1 MTIEFIKP
9 SREESM
15 HNTKHWLGN
24 ATFALLVV
32 LLVLPENSFLN
43 AQVRAIRL
51 APTLKGGPVKGGANQ
66 DPNFVQ
72 VLPPVDEQGSIESA
86 ASGSD
91 EKAKSDNNNRLKLL
105 AKLKLNRLPSNIL
118 ETWYKDTRGSEVLDM
133 PPAPRLAFLSS
144 DTRFKLAVK
153 QLENKFTLGN
163 WVEVGIFLSQIPY
176 ENAKVVYRQILASAS
191 NSNALTFQGG
201 NAVRSQ
207 VDPRALQ
214 PQYLTFDDLFLI
226 ASIAPKNPEAKNVD
240 GLPDEY
246 LSFFATAFR
255 AAIARGNMSEDLIAR
270 LQLELGNRPVVFTKR
285 QCAKLLFSAGLS
297 MKVGDFLPELA
308 SAMSNNDHEALNL
321 LSQYQLALY
330 SKEKKTEYLEGAWNV
345 TQAIL
350 AADDVDEAE
359 RNAALGR
366 AVKLSSQVK
375 TELGN
380 KWLNDSF
387 VAKPEVGMEV
397 LGAIGVDTSMS
408 LKTSPRNPETRLDRL
423 KLQDEAVKA
432 LFLASP
438 EQAAQWK
445 KLLELLAV
453 NWLREAEISYSDDK
467 SSSMGPS
474 MQRDQYGNIFYSNT
488 ASSMSRSRSSR
499 LSTIGTGDLL
509 EIRPSEE
516 WLALVGPTLRPK
528 FDSVLAQLYLK
539 VSEEDLALPY
549 IEKLAKNHP
558 EKAESLVNEYISVWT
573 RNHNPNSDRRR
584 TNSYMFMYGFESRA
598 ESIPLTRS
606 KQNRNLEE
614 LAGLVIRLN
623 RLIQNKLD
631 EKLVVTAFVS
641 CHSTAEVYEL
651 NEIEKVFGPV
661 GEIDP
666 DTIAVL
672 ASAMRRNLAGMW
684 RDAKVQKDKKTK
696 RKKKEIEKEVVDGYL
711 LAQRLVENAI
721 ARDED
726 SWQLIRTQAEL
737 LHDENNYRAGIK
749 NSVDFSPRRTE
760 AMRYFLASAD
770 RYADQV
776 GQMEPSEYINYSP
789 FTSWFYASLG
799 ACDLGLI
806 ENKNR
811 TDPSQSK
818 LIRDA
823 ILSLPKAASEFH
835 MAQFANSLFNRM
847 SSVKPQLKHKY
858 LDLGLSIVGE
868 HKQASEAI
876 KVHEYYKD
884 LVNEIRLE
892 TRIDGDARVGFS
904 QPFGVYVELVHTKE
918 IERESGGFGR
928 YLQNQNSSVAFS
940 YNYGRPTNDY
950 RDKFEEAVRETFT
963 EQFEVMSVTFQ
974 KPDVQSI
981 PSSKP
986 GWRVTPYAYI
996 LLKSRGPQVDKIPPA
1011 HLDLDFLD
1019 TSGYAILPVESAV
1032 LPVESA
1038 TALPRPNQNLSVTQI
1053 LDERQAEEGKLVL
1066 EIKASAQGLVPDL
1079 ESLVSIAPADF
1090 EISEIQD
1097 NGVSVSQFDPTAR
1110 KPTIKSDRSWL
1121 VSLEAK
1127 SGLTEKPTTFKF
1139 PQANAEVKELIF
1151 QRYNDADLA
1160 ISEATIVLNAT
1171 YGERSSADIVWV
1183 VIGVVSFGF
1192 AILIV
1197 FIGYRRRTPISQEN
1211 RKTFIAENMSPFA
1224 VISMLQDIYD
1234 SEGISNDRR
1243 GELAT
1248 TITNLEAHYF
1258 GFEASDLT
1266 PNLMEELQKWSAS

>member
-1 MTIEFIKP
+1 MHQSKP
-9 SREESM
+9 
-15 HNTKHWLGN
+15 WLGIMN
-24 ATFALLVV
+24 FVFTALILA
-32 LLVLPENSFLN
+32 LPANSFLN
-43 AQVRAIRL
+43 AQTKPAIRL
-51 APTLKGGPVKGGANQ
+51 VPAVKIPATIGRSVQGVRIQ
-66 DPNFVQ
+66 DPEFPQ
-72 VLPPVDEQGSIESA
+72 VLPPVDERGAVATPGEGA
-86 ASGSD
+86 AA
-91 EKAKSDNNNRLKLL
+91 AKSKSESTNRLKTL

-118 ETWYKDTRGSEVLDM
+118 ETWYKDGERSGEQDL
-133 PPAPRLAFLSS
+133 PPAPRLAFLAS
-144 DTRFKLAVK
+144 DARFKRAVK
-153 QLENKFTLGN
+153 QLENDFTLGN
-163 WVEVGIFLSQIPY
+163 WNEVGAFLAKIPH
-176 ENAKVVYRQILASAS
+176 ENAKVVYRQILTSAS

-214 PQYLTFDDLFLI
+214 PQYLTFDDLFSI
-226 ASIAPKNPEAKNVD
+226 AAIAPKKTDAKNEV

-246 LSFFATAFR
+246 LNFFASAFR
-255 AAIARGNMSEDLIAR
+255 ATIARGNMSEDLITR
-270 LQLELGNRPVVFTKR
+270 LEMELENKPVVFTKR
-285 QCAKLLFSAGLS
+285 QCAKLLFSAGLA
-297 MKVGDFLPELA
+297 MDVGEFLPELA
-308 SAMSNNDHEALNL
+308 LAMSNNDHEALNL

-330 SKEKKTEYLEGAWNV
+330 SKEKKTEHLEGAWNV

-350 AADDVDEAE
+350 AAEDVDETQ

-366 AVKLSSQVK
+366 AVELSSQVK

-397 LGAIGVDTSMS
+397 LGAIGVDTSKS

-423 KLQDEAVKA
+423 KLQDEAVTA
-432 LFLASP
+432 LFQASP
-438 EQAAQWK
+438 EQASEWK

-467 SSSMGPS
+467 SSSMGPT

-488 ASSMSRSRSSR
+488 GSSISRSRNLR
-499 LSTIGTGDLL
+499 LSAIGTGDLL
-509 EIRPSEE
+509 EIRPSED

-539 VSEEDLALPY
+539 VAEEDLALPY
-549 IEKLAKNHP
+549 IEKLGKDHP

-614 LAGLVIRLN
+614 LAGLVVRLN
-623 RLIQNKLD
+623 KLIENKLD
-631 EKLVVTAFVS
+631 EKLVVMAFVS

-651 NEIEKVFGPV
+651 DEIEKVFGPV
-661 GEIDP
+661 GEIDSE
-666 DTIAVL
+666 TIAVL
-672 ASAMRRNLAGMW
+672 ASSMRRNLAGMW

-721 ARDED
+721 ARDQD

-749 NSVDFSPRRTE
+749 NSSEFSPRRKE
-760 AMRYFLASAD
+760 AMALFQASAE
-770 RYADQV
+770 RYARQV
-776 GQMEPSEYINYSP
+776 EQMEPSEYVKYSP

-811 TDPSQSK
+811 TDPKQAS
-818 LIRDA
+818 LIREG
-823 ILSLPKAASEFH
+823 ILSLPKAVSEFH

-858 LDLGLSIVGE
+858 LDLGLSIVGD

-884 LVNEIRLE
+884 LVSEIRLE
-892 TRIDGDARVGFS
+892 TRVDGDARVGFD
-904 QPFGVYVELVHTKE
+904 QPFGVYVDLVHTKE

-950 RDKFEEAVRETFT
+950 RDKFEESVRETFS

-981 PSSKP
+981 PSNKP

-996 LLKSRGPQVDKIPPA
+996 LLKSRGPQVDKVPPA

-1038 TALPRPNQNLSVTQI
+1038 SALPRPIGKLSVTQI
-1053 LDERQAEEGKLVL
+1053 LDERQAGEGKLVL
-1066 EIKASAQGLVPDL
+1066 EIKASGQGLVPELD
-1079 ESLVSIAPADF
+1079 SIVSIAPDDF

-1097 NGVSVSQFDPTAR
+1097 NGVSVSQFDPTTR
-1110 KPTIKSDRSWL
+1110 KPTINSDRSWL

-1127 SGLTEKPTTFKF
+1127 PELAEKPATFSF
-1139 PQANAEVKELIF
+1139 PQANVEIEDLIF

-1160 ISEATIVLNAT
+1160 VAEATIKLNAD
-1171 YGERSSADIVWV
+1171 YGKRSSAKTIWA
-1183 VIGVVSFGF
+1183 VIGILSFGV
-1192 AILIV
+1192 AILV
-1197 FIGYRRRTPISQEN
+1197 GVIGYRRRTPEAQEN
-1211 RKTFIAENMSPFA
+1211 REIVLTENISPFA
-1224 VISMLQDIYD
+1224 AISMLQDIYD
-1234 SEGISNDRR
+1234 SDGVSDERKS
-1243 GELAT
+1243 ELAT
-1248 TITNLEAHYF
+1248 TITKLEAHYF
-1258 GFEASDLT
+1258 GFKPSESK
-1266 PNLMEELQKWSAS
+1266 PNVVEELQKWTRS

>member
-1 MTIEFIKP
+1 
-9 SREESM
+9 M
-15 HNTKHWLGN
+15 HITKLWLGN
-24 ATFALLVV
+24 AAFALMI
-32 LLVLPENSFLN
+32 LVLALPANSFLK
-43 AQVRAIRL
+43 AQAIKAIRMVPSIKVRPL
-51 APTLKGGPVKGGANQ
+51 Q
-66 DPNFVQ
+66 DPDFEQ
-72 VLPPVDEQGSIESA
+72 VLPPVDERVPAPSVTSNP
-86 ASGSD
+86 D
-91 EKAKSDNNNRLKLL
+91 EKSKSENLNRLRLL

-118 ETWYKDTRGSEVLDM
+118 ETWYKETKVDENLDM
-133 PPAPRLAFLSS
+133 PPAPRRAFLSG
-144 DTRFKLAVK
+144 DARFKMAVK
-153 QLENKFTLGN
+153 QLETDFALGN
-163 WVEVGIFLSQIPY
+163 WDQIGGFLTQIPL
-176 ENAKVVYRQILASAS
+176 ENAKVVYRQILTSAS

-214 PQYLTFDDLFLI
+214 PQYLTFDDLFAI
-226 ASIAPKNPEAKNVD
+226 ASIVPKKPDEKKEV

-246 LSFFATAFR
+246 LSFFAAAFR
-255 AAIARGNMSEDLIAR
+255 ATILRGNMSEDLIAR
-270 LQLELGNRPVVFTKR
+270 MKSELEENAFVFTKR

-297 MKVGDFLPELA
+297 IEAGEFLPELA
-308 SAMSNNDHEALNL
+308 LAKTNNDHEALNL

-330 SKEKKTEYLEGAWNV
+330 GKEQKTEHLEGAWNV

-350 AADDVDEAE
+350 AADDVDATE
-359 RNAALGR
+359 RNLALTR

-375 TELGN
+375 TELGH

-397 LGAIGVDTSMS
+397 LGAIGVDTAMS
-408 LKTSPRNPETRLDRL
+408 LKTSPRSPQVRLDRL
-423 KLQDEAVKA
+423 KLQDEAVSA

-438 EQAAQWK
+438 EQASQWK

-453 NWLREAEISYSDDK
+453 NWLREAEISYSDDNA
-467 SSSMGPS
+467 SSMGPS
-474 MQRDQYGNIFYSNT
+474 MQRDQYGNIFYSNS
-488 ASSMSRSRSSR
+488 ASSVSRSRSTR
-499 LSTIGTGDLL
+499 LSTIGTADLL

-516 WLALVGPTLRPK
+516 WLEMVGATLRPK

-606 KQNRNLEE
+606 KQNRNLQE
-614 LAGLVIRLN
+614 LAELVVRLN
-623 RLIQNKLD
+623 QLIENKLD
-631 EKLVVTAFVS
+631 QKLVVKAFVS

-651 NEIEKVFGPV
+651 DEIEQVFGSV
-661 GEIDP
+661 DDIDAE
-666 DTIAVL
+666 TIAVL
-672 ASAMRRNLAGMW
+672 ASSMRTNLAGMW

-696 RKKKEIEKEVVDGYL
+696 RKKKEIEKEVIDGYQ
-711 LAQRLVENAI
+711 LAQRLVENAML
-721 ARDED
+721 RDQD

-749 NSVDFSPRRTE
+749 NSAEFSPRRKE
-760 AMRYFLASAD
+760 AMVLFQTSAR
-770 RYADQV
+770 RYAELV
-776 GQMEPSEYINYSP
+776 EQMEPSEYLKYSP

-811 TDPSQSK
+811 TDPIQAP
-818 LIRDA
+818 LIREA
-823 ILSLPKAASEFH
+823 ILSLPKSAAEYH
-835 MAQFANSLFNRM
+835 MAQFANRLFNRM

-858 LDLGLSIVGE
+858 LDLGLSIVGD

-892 TRIDGDARVGFS
+892 TRIDGDARVGFD
-904 QPFGVYVELVHTKE
+904 QPFGVYVDLVHTKE

-950 RDKFEEAVRETFT
+950 RDKFEEAIRETFS

-974 KPDVQSI
+974 KPDVQSL
-981 PSSKP
+981 PSDKA

-1032 LPVESA
+1032 IPVESSSSF
-1038 TALPRPNQNLSVTQI
+1038 PRPNQKLSVTQI

-1079 ESLVSIAPADF
+1079 DALVSIVPADF
-1090 EISEIQD
+1090 EVSEIQD

-1110 KPTIKSDRSWL
+1110 KPTINSDRSWL

-1127 SGLTEKPTTFKF
+1127 PGLDQKPTKFTF
-1139 PQANAEVKELIF
+1139 PQSKVEVEEFIF
-1151 QRYNDADLA
+1151 QRYDDADLA
-1160 ISEATIVLNAT
+1160 LAEATVDLNAS
-1171 YGERSSADIVWV
+1171 YGKRSSAKTVWA
-1183 VIGVVSFGF
+1183 VIGILSFGL
-1192 AILIV
+1192 AILV
-1197 FIGYRRRTPISQEN
+1197 GVIGYWRRAPDSQEKH
-1211 RKTFIAENMSPFA
+1211 RTVLPEDMSPFA
-1224 VISMLQDIYD
+1224 AISMLQDIYD
-1234 SEGISNDRR
+1234 SDGISSDRKS
-1243 GELAT
+1243 ELAT

-1258 GFEASDLT
+1258 GFEPSDAN
-1266 PNLMEELQKWSAS
+1266 PNIMEELQKWTSS

>member
-1 MTIEFIKP
+1 
-9 SREESM
+9 M
-15 HNTKHWLGN
+15 HHTKLWLGN
-24 ATFALLVV
+24 ATFVFTILMLAL
-32 LLVLPENSFLN
+32 PANSFLN
-43 AQVRAIRL
+43 AQIKKSFRL
-51 APTLKGGPVKGGANQ
+51 VPSVKATPLVKGAPVQ
-66 DPNFVQ
+66 DPGFVQ
-72 VLPPVDEQGSIESA
+72 VLPPVEERGST
-86 ASGSD
+86 ASVASVVEGKS
-91 EKAKSDNNNRLKLL
+91 KAENANRLKSL

-118 ETWYKDTRGSEVLDM
+118 ETWYKDTKGSGELDM
-133 PPAPRLAFLSS
+133 PPAPRLAFLAS
-144 DTRFKLAVK
+144 DARFKIAVK
-153 QLENKFTLGN
+153 QLENNFTLGN
-163 WVEVGIFLSQIPY
+163 WDEVGDFLSSIPY
-176 ENAKVVYRQILASAS
+176 ENAKVVYRQILTSAS
-191 NSNALTFQGG
+191 NSNALNFQGG

-214 PQYLTFDDLFLI
+214 PQYLTFDDLFSI
-226 ASIAPKNPEAKNVD
+226 ASIAPRKPDGKQDA

-255 AAIARGNMSEDLIAR
+255 ATLTRGNMSEDLIAR
-270 LQLELGNRPVVFTKR
+270 LQLELENTPAVFSKR

-297 MKVGDFLPELA
+297 MEVGAFLPELA
-308 SAMSNNDHEALNL
+308 LAMEDNDHEALNL

-330 SKEKKTEYLEGAWNV
+330 SKEKKTEHLEGAWNV

-350 AADDVDEAE
+350 AAEDVDETE

-375 TELGN
+375 DELGN

-408 LKTSPRNPETRLDRL
+408 LKTSPRNPEIRLDRL

-438 EQAAQWK
+438 EQATQWK

-474 MQRDQYGNIFYSNT
+474 MQRDQYGNIFYLN
-488 ASSMSRSRSSR
+488 SSSVSRSRSTR

-558 EKAESLVNEYISVWT
+558 KKAESLVNEYISVWT

-623 RLIQNKLD
+623 QLIQNKLD
-631 EKLVVTAFVS
+631 EKLVVNAFVS

-651 NEIEKVFGPV
+651 DEIEKVFGPV
-661 GEIDP
+661 DEIDSE
-666 DTIAVL
+666 TIAVL
-672 ASAMRRNLAGMW
+672 ASSMRRNLAGMW

-711 LAQRLVENAI
+711 LAQKLVENAI
-721 ARDED
+721 ARDQD

-749 NSVDFSPRRTE
+749 NSAEFSPRRKE
-760 AMRYFLASAD
+760 AMASFQASAR
-770 RYADQV
+770 RYANQAE
-776 GQMEPSEYINYSP
+776 QMEPSEYVQYSP

-806 ENKNR
+806 EDKNR
-811 TDPSQSK
+811 TDPTQSP
-818 LIRDA
+818 LIREA

-858 LDLGLSIVGE
+858 LDLGLSVVGD

-892 TRIDGDARVGFS
+892 TRIDGDARVGFD
-904 QPFGVYVELVHTKE
+904 QPFGVYVDLVHTKE

-950 RDKFEEAVRETFT
+950 RDKFEESVRATFS

-981 PSSKP
+981 PGKKP

-1038 TALPRPNQNLSVTQI
+1038 SALPRPNQMLSVTQI

-1066 EIKASAQGLVPDL
+1066 EVKASAQGLVPDL

-1110 KPTIKSDRSWL
+1110 KPTINSDRSWL

-1127 SGLTEKPTTFKF
+1127 PGLAEKPTTFSF
-1139 PQANAEVKELIF
+1139 PQQNVEVDEFIF

-1160 ISEATIVLNAT
+1160 IAEATIDLNAN
-1171 YGERSSADIVWV
+1171 YGKRSSAKTVWA
-1183 VIGVVSFGF
+1183 VIGILSFGL
-1192 AILIV
+1192 AILV
-1197 FIGYRRRTPISQEN
+1197 GVIGYRRRTPESPEKRQ
-1211 RKTFIAENMSPFA
+1211 TVLAEDMSPFA
-1224 VISMLQDIYD
+1224 AISMLQNIYD
-1234 SEGISNDRR
+1234 SDRISSDRK

-1258 GFEASDLT
+1258 GFEASDAS
-1266 PNLMEELQKWSAS
+1266 PNIMEELQKWTSC